1 MEREKRE
8 KKGKEKEKGGKKKKR
23 GKKKKKEEFF
33 FEIAASNQSYARTA
47 RARGARSATHALND
61 AVFRF

>member
-8 KKGKEKEKGGKKKKR
+8 KKGKEKEKGGEKEKKR
-23 GKKKKKEEFF
+23 EKEKKEEFF
-33 FEIAASNQSYARTA
+33 FKIAASNQSYARTA